1 MAVTILLLGI
11 SSILSKYSKSL
22 ARQGCIGI
30 TGSETI
36 FETTSGSVD
45 SVVDAV
51 VDDAV
56 VDVAGGGGNGGEIFV
71 LPGKLDIDRVN
82 RGSILVNRDLLTV
95 ALR

>member
-56 VDVAGGGGNGGEIFV
+56 VDVADVVENAVEIFV
-71 LPGKLDIDRVN
+71 PPGKLDIDRVN
-82 RGSILVNRDLLTV
+82 RGSILVNRALLTV